1 MLMMMAPAILRIPP
15 VNKGRRRRRRGH
27 PGGREVMAGA
37 PNQPRRRRR
46 RTRTGRRFVVT
57 LLFGEMQMQMLP
69 QCLITSHPP
78 LGAGQ
83 VTHLNQWSG
92 NVVGRGGR
100 SRKSRSLRPA
110 KHYNLGVKVR
120 SIPSSPLHLH
130 LQIGICRLAS
140 TCELS
145 HVHVPRRAG
154 IERKSLLASFLN
166 FSSAATSPM
175 VPLPPLHATPVKVPS

>member
-1 MLMMMAPAILRIPP
+1 MLQTNHDDDDDEHEQ
-15 VNKGRRRRRRGH
+15 V
-27 PGGREVMAGA
+27 GGS
-37 PNQPRRRRR
+37 
-46 RTRTGRRFVVT
+46 
-57 LLFGEMQMQMLP
+57 LLLYSSGKCKCKC
-69 QCLITSHPP
+69 CLNASSHHITP

-175 VPLPPLHATPVKVPS
+175 VPLPPLHATPVKVR